1 MIGSQETCILLSVS
15 VVDEFIEIVS
25 DYFPVNTF
33 INSNN
38 LKKFWTYKIIEVKKT
53 ITINLTLDDAF

>member
-1 MIGSQETCILLSVS
+1 MIGSQETCILLSVP